1 MSNSKEQSLDENVV
15 FLEVTESS
23 PEFLY
28 SERERQVVERLLSA
42 GPETFYSSNGT
53 ERSGCFLSPE
63 EVRQIGSWAQD
74 YHCNQVQWEG
84 DGGDGSSQME
94 DFCSTYF
101 PCKSDTP
108 APDLDLG
115 WPEKGPWLTMGS
127 ITVHTSPPSEGEPP
141 VREIIRQHLQR
152 ATRVIAIVTD
162 SLTDGAIIGDLHN
175 AASRAVPVYIILN
188 QRSIQEDFT
197 LSRLHH
203 PNIRVRVL
211 GGKAFCSRTGRTVV
225 GEMKDKF
232 LLVDLETVI
241 HGSYSLTWTDA
252 HLHRQLITVL
262 QGPVVDSFDMEFRI
276 LFAASLTVAN
286 TSRVAGSHVPV
297 TQKLKDFS
305 DLRFQKKL
313 SFDREI
319 INPPSPPADSLLDW
333 EAMGVVQRESCLP
346 ESPMDQHEE
355 IVFKE
360 ISPRNNRLLNKN
372 APFMDDFTNS
382 GNWFFDTKRVNVN
395 PSPVI
400 NHVSEKSTITNNIK
414 PSPTDLTPER
424 MKRVERILEKT
435 ISWQH
440 STENRTNLDDR
451 MITRV
456 GDKTT
461 EPMHNR
467 IIPSSY
473 KRRETSRGA
482 LCVEDE
488 SSQDETGS
496 KVENK
501 PSSRKPLI
509 LRVPQSEGSSSLSD
523 IIKRIQPQQSTSWLL
538 KKGSNNT
545 AVSELS
551 QSMKDLSVHR
561 KDTGQDGK
569 GVPVPR
575 FKASCLESDLRT
587 PAFTLMKKR
596 NDDLKSAL
604 YRTPTNLLPRER
616 PRSFGYGLN
625 MDWRRS
631 LAERELSD
639 QE

>member
-1 MSNSKEQSLDENVV
+1 MSNSKEQSLDENVI

-74 YHCNQVQWEG
+74 YHCNQVQWED
-84 DGGDGSSQME
+84 DGGEGLSQME

-101 PCKSDTP
+101 PCNSDTP

-115 WPEKGPWLTMGS
+115 WPEKGPWLTMGN

-162 SLTDGAIIGDLHN
+162 SLTDGAIIGDLHK

-197 LSRLHH
+197 LNRLHH

-262 QGPVVDSFDMEFRI
+262 HGPVVDSFDLEFRT
-276 LFAASLTVAN
+276 LFAASLSVAN
-286 TSRVAGSHVPV
+286 TSRVAGSH
-297 TQKLKDFS
+297 
-305 DLRFQKKL
+305 
-313 SFDREI
+313 
-319 INPPSPPADSLLDW
+319 
-333 EAMGVVQRESCLP
+333 
-346 ESPMDQHEE
+346 
-355 IVFKE
+355 
-360 ISPRNNRLLNKN
+360 
-372 APFMDDFTNS
+372 
-382 GNWFFDTKRVNVN
+382 
-395 PSPVI
+395 
-400 NHVSEKSTITNNIK
+400 SE
-414 PSPTDLTPER
+414 D
-424 MKRVERILEKT
+424 
-435 ISWQH
+435 
-440 STENRTNLDDR
+440 
-451 MITRV
+451 
-456 GDKTT
+456 
-461 EPMHNR
+461 
-467 IIPSSY
+467 
-473 KRRETSRGA
+473 
-482 LCVEDE
+482 
-488 SSQDETGS
+488 
-496 KVENK
+496 
-501 PSSRKPLI
+501 
-509 LRVPQSEGSSSLSD
+509 SSSLSD
-523 IIKRIQPQQSTSWLL
+523 IMKRIQPQQSTSWLL
-538 KKGSNNT
+538 KKGSNT

-551 QSMKDLSVHR
+551 QSMKDLSVHTQ
-561 KDTGQDGK
+561 DTGQDGK

-575 FKASCLESDLRT
+575 FKASCLESDLMT

-631 LAERELSD
+631 LAERELGD